1 MKKLQISIPR
11 TKIEDFC
18 KRWKIIELSFFGS
31 VLRDDF
37 RLTSDIDI
45 LVEFSP
51 HASWG
56 LLDHARMEEELSQ
69 MFNRPVDLVNKKAVQ
84 NSHNWIRKQN
94 ILESAEVYY
103 AA

>member
-1 MKKLQISIPR
+1 MGKLQIEVP
-11 TKIEDFC
+11 KLEVEEFC

-37 RLTSDIDI
+37 KKESDIDI
-45 LVEFSP
+45 LVKFSP

-56 LLDHARMEEELSQ
+56 LFDLVRMEEELSQ
-69 MFNRPVDLVNKKAVQ
+69 IFRRRVDLVSKKAIE
-84 NSHNWIRKQN
+84 NSRNWIRKQN